1 MGTNFSKK
9 ILAVMLAATTFGTV
23 MTGCTS
29 KKQGSTSAV
38 TENAKTN
45 ATDKKSPEIK
55 FVAET
60 VTVETGAKY
69 TPASNIESV
78 TDDVDGKLTQVK
90 QKSAGAAYYL
100 VDDSKL
106 DTTKAGEYS
115 VTVTASDKAG
125 NVATKS
131 FKVTVKDPAKKE
143 TSSETKKDSSKKTE
157 TKNGSSEVETKKSNK
172 SSSSSNSSTS
182 KPAQNNSNSGN
193 SSSNSSQS
201 KPAQTQ
207 QHVHNW
213 VHHEATGHYDT
224 KVVTDK
230 AAWDE
235 VVTDQAAWDE
245 KVSDGGYRCNG
256 CGQIF
261 ATGDQ
266 LDDHFDSHD
275 GLGDAC
281 DGATSSTVES
291 KYVHHDAVTH
301 TVHHDAVTHTEQ
313 VWVQD
318 AGAYDEC
325 SGCGKRK

>member
-1 MGTNFSKK
+1 MGTIFNKK

-29 KKQGSTSAV
+29 KKQDSTSAV
-38 TENAKTN
+38 TENVKKD

-131 FKVTVKDPAKKE
+131 FKVTVKNPAKKE
-143 TSSETKKDSSKKTE
+143 TSSEAKKDSSKKTE
-157 TKNGSSEVETKKSNK
+157 TKNGSSKVEAKKSNK
-172 SSSSSNSSTS
+172 SSSSSKSSTS
-182 KPAQNNSNSGN
+182 KPAQNNSNSGS

-213 VHHEATGHYDT
+213 VHHEATGHYEAKT
-224 KVVTDK
+224 ITDE
-230 AAWDE
+230 AAWTE
-235 VVTDQAAWDE
+235 TIVDQAAWDE
-245 KVSDGGYRCNG
+245 TPFLGVKCYG

-261 ATGDQ
+261 PDSEACFNHECDHSASPYEGDENVY
-266 LDDHFDSHD
+266 
-275 GLGDAC
+275 GP
-281 DGATSSTVES
+281 T
-291 KYVHHDAVTH
+291 VHHPAVTH
-301 TVHHDAVTHTEQ
+301 DVYHPAKTHQENA
-313 VWVQD
+313 WVQD
-318 AGAYDEC
+318 SVAYDEC